1 MESNWKIDTHGDP
14 LGALQKFVQAL
25 WAQIGLDIL
34 VVPPEDGGSVLE
46 SPEQLGSLNPF
57 RPVMKL
63 NTARLVV
70 DAVKKRPGKRLGA
83 MLRPC
88 ELRAL
93 NEMAARGAVK
103 RNDVLVIC
111 TDCLGT
117 FPSDEFEWRTERST
131 KGLTKETLQF
141 APQGGISAYR
151 YRPACQ
157 MCAEPGATEGDVNI
171 GVFGLP
177 VRQSLLVNANND
189 NVVLISITDGMAND
203 DMAIKREQMLA
214 KISERHVRT
223 RERVLKSLEEEL
235 PANLQELLEQFES
248 CGDCQACINVC
259 PICSVDEPRK
269 TAEGKLVRE
278 DVVNWMLSC
287 AGCGMCEQSCPQHQP
302 LSAVF
307 SHIREQIDSEL
318 TL

>member
-1 MESNWKIDTHGDP
+1 MNTNWMIHTHGDP
-14 LGALQKFVQAL
+14 LGALQEFIKTL
-25 WAQIGLDIL
+25 WEQTDLDIM
-34 VVPPEDGGSVLE
+34 VIAPSNGKFVLE
-46 SPEQLGSLNPF
+46 SPDELEHVNPF
-57 RPVMKL
+57 QPLMKL

-70 DAVKKRPGKRLGA
+70 DTVKKRPGKRLGA

-88 ELRAL
+88 EMRAL
-93 NEMAARGAVK
+93 NEMAARGAIK
-103 RNDVLVIC
+103 REEVLAIC

-117 FPSDEFEWRTERST
+117 FPAEEYEWRTERSP

-177 VRQSLLVNANND
+177 VRQSMLVNAQD
-189 NVVLISITDGMAND
+189 GSVALKSLTDGWATD
-203 DMAIKREQMLA
+203 DLVSKREQTLA

-223 RERVLKSLEEEL
+223 RERVLKSLDENL
-235 PANLQELLEQFES
+235 PADVQHLLAQFES
-248 CGDCQACINVC
+248 CDDCQACMNVC

-269 TAEGKLVRE
+269 TKDGKLVRE
-278 DVVNWMLSC
+278 DVVNWLLSC

-307 SHIREQIDSEL
+307 SHIRQQIEAEL
-318 TL
+318 AL

>member
-1 MESNWKIDTHGDP
+1 MIYTHGDP
-14 LGALQKFVQAL
+14 LGALQKFVQTL
-25 WAQIGLDIL
+25 WEQAGLDLL
-34 VVPPEDGGSVLE
+34 VVPPEDGGYMLE
-46 SPEQLGSLNPF
+46 SPDRLGNLNPF
-57 RPVMKL
+57 RPLMRL

-70 DAVKKRPGKRLGA
+70 DTAKKRPGKRIGA

-88 ELRAL
+88 EMRAL
-93 NEMAARGAVK
+93 NEMAARGAIK
-103 RNDVLVIC
+103 REDVLVIC

-117 FPSDEFEWRTERST
+117 FPADEFEWRTERSS

-177 VRQSLLVNANND
+177 VRQSMLVNAHNSK
-189 NVVLISITDGMAND
+189 VILESITDGLAD
-203 DMAIKREQMLA
+203 DELVGKREHTLA

-223 RERVLKSLEEEL
+223 RERVLKSLDQDL
-235 PANLQELLEQFES
+235 PADLQELLLQFES
-248 CGDCQACINVC
+248 CDDCQACMNVC
-259 PICSVDEPRK
+259 PICSVGRPRK
-269 TAEGKLVRE
+269 DAGGRLVRE
-278 DVVNWMLSC
+278 DVVNWLLSC

-307 SHIREQIDSEL
+307 SHIREQIDAEL
-318 TL
+318 AL

>member
-1 MESNWKIDTHGDP
+1 METNWKIDTHGDP
-14 LGALQKFVQAL
+14 LGVLQKFVQAL
-25 WAQIGLDIL
+25 WRQTGLDVM
-34 VVPPEDGGSVLE
+34 VVPPEDGGYVLE
-46 SPEQLGSLNPF
+46 SPEQLGNLNPF
-57 RPVMKL
+57 RPLMKL
-63 NTARLVV
+63 NTAQLVV
-70 DAVKKRPGKRLGA
+70 KAAKKHPGKHLGA

-93 NEMAARGAVK
+93 NEMGARGAVK
-103 RNDVLVIC
+103 RDEVLVIC

-117 FPSDEFEWRTERST
+117 FPSEEYEWRTERSS

-177 VRQSLLVNANND
+177 VRQSMLVNARNNSIALEALTNGQAD
-189 NVVLISITDGMAND
+189 EEMIS
-203 DMAIKREQMLA
+203 KRVHTLA

-223 RERVLKSLEEEL
+223 RERVLKSLDEEL
-235 PANLQELLEQFES
+235 PADLEKLLDQFET
-248 CGDCQACINVC
+248 CEDCQACINVC

-269 TAEGKLVRE
+269 DENGRLVRE

-287 AGCGMCEQSCPQHQP
+287 AGCGMCEQSCPKHQP

-307 SHIREQIDSEL
+307 SHIREQIDAEL

>member
-1 MESNWKIDTHGDP
+1 METNWKIDTHGDP

-25 WAQIGLDIL
+25 WAQTGLDIL
-34 VVPPEDGGSVLE
+34 VVPPEDGGFVLE
-46 SPEQLGSLNPF
+46 SPDQLGNLNPF
-57 RPVMKL
+57 RPLMKL

-70 DAVKKRPGKRLGA
+70 DAAKKRPGKHLGA

-93 NEMAARGAVK
+93 NEMAARGAIK
-103 RNDVLVIC
+103 RDEVLVVC

-117 FPSDEFEWRTERST
+117 FPSEEFEWRTGRST
-131 KGLTKETLQF
+131 KGLTKDTLQF

-177 VRQSLLVNANND
+177 VRQSMLVNAHKN
-189 NVVLISITDGMAND
+189 SIALDALTDGLAD
-203 DMAIKREQMLA
+203 DEMVSKREHTLA
-214 KISERHVRT
+214 KISERHIRT
-223 RERVLKSLEEEL
+223 RDRVLKSLEEEL
-235 PANLQELLEQFES
+235 PGNFEELLEQFET
-248 CGDCQACINVC
+248 CEDCQSSMKVC
-259 PICSVDEPRK
+259 PICLVDEPHKDDSGR
-269 TAEGKLVRE
+269 LVRE
-278 DVVNWMLSC
+278 DVVNWMVSC
-287 AGCGMCEQSCPQHQP
+287 AGCGMCEQSCQKHQP
-302 LSAVF
+302 LNAIF
-307 SHIREQIDSEL
+307 SHIREQIDAEL

>member
-1 MESNWKIDTHGDP
+1 MNTNWMIHTHGDP
-14 LGALQKFVQAL
+14 LGALQKFVKNL
-25 WAQIGLDIL
+25 WDQTELDAL
-34 VVPPEDGGSVLE
+34 VVAPNGGGFVLE
-46 SPEQLGSLNPF
+46 TPDQLEHLNPF
-57 RPVMKL
+57 RPLMKL
-63 NTARLVV
+63 NMARLVV
-70 DAVKKRPGKRLGA
+70 EVAKKRPGRRLGA

-88 ELRAL
+88 EVRAL

-103 RNDVLVIC
+103 QGDVLAVC

-117 FPSDEFEWRTERST
+117 FPADEFEWRTERSS
-131 KGLTKETLQF
+131 KGLTREALQF

-157 MCAEPGATEGDVNI
+157 MCAEPGATEGNVNI

-177 VRQSLLVNANND
+177 VRQSMLVNAH
-189 NVVLISITDGMAND
+189 DGGVMLETLTNGLAED
-203 DMAIKREQMLA
+203 DLVSKREHTLA

-223 RERVLKSLEEEL
+223 RERVLKSLDEDL
-235 PANLQELLEQFES
+235 PADLQELLLQFES
-248 CGDCQACINVC
+248 CDDCQACMNVC
-259 PICSVDEPRK
+259 PICSVDQPHKDASGR
-269 TAEGKLVRE
+269 LVRE
-278 DVVNWMLSC
+278 DVVNWLLSC

-318 TL
+318 AL

>member
-1 MESNWKIDTHGDP
+1 MNTNWMIQTHGDP
-14 LGALQKFVQAL
+14 LGALQKFVKTL
-25 WAQIGLDIL
+25 WEQTEMDVL
-34 VVPPEDGGSVLE
+34 VVPPNGGGFVLE
-46 SPEQLGSLNPF
+46 SSDKLEHLNPF
-57 RPVMKL
+57 RPLMKL

-70 DAVKKRPGKRLGA
+70 DTAKKYPSKRIGA

-88 ELRAL
+88 EMRAL

-103 RNDVLVIC
+103 RDNVLAIC

-117 FPSDEFEWRTERST
+117 FPADEFEWRTERSS
-131 KGLTKETLQF
+131 KGLTRETLQF

-157 MCAEPGATEGDVNI
+157 MCAEPGATEGDVNL

-177 VRQSLLVNANND
+177 VRQSMLVNAHNGS
-189 NVVLISITDGMAND
+189 VVLESITDGLATQELVG
-203 DMAIKREQMLA
+203 KREQTLA

-235 PANLQELLEQFES
+235 PADLQALLRQFES
-248 CGDCQACINVC
+248 CGDCQACMNVC
-259 PICSVDEPRK
+259 PICSVEKPR
-269 TAEGKLVRE
+269 TDASGRLVRE
-278 DVVNWMLSC
+278 DVVNWLLSC

-307 SHIREQIDSEL
+307 SYIRAQIEAEL
-318 TL
+318 A